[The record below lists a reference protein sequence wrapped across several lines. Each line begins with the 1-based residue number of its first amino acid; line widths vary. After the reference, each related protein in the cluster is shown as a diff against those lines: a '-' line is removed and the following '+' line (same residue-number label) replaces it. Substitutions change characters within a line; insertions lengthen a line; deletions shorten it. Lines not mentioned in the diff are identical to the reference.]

1 MAENPSNIVPDQII
15 LLEGGGKL
23 VPAPSAGDSGKVL
36 GVLNSNGDIGWTE
49 DREGVAQQQAD
60 WAETDSSKV
69 TFIANKPSGQMAPA
83 STTSDSGKVL
93 KVNAQGAP
101 VWGDAPAGTAEFVWS
116 TVTKADVESAI
127 AAGKLVVITD
137 DTFSGESVKCYL
149 EEVQTSSSGADY
161 YFTSQTH
168 PGAMDAFTQNATIIR
183 LSINPA
189 GVKLRET
196 RSVGLK
202 LVSEDSS
209 VSIANGTIPGQLN
222 ITTNAVP
229 TSAQADANKVLTVNS
244 SGKPV
249 WGSISIPSVD
259 QTYNASST
267 NAQSGTA
274 VAGALANINQVPA
287 STSADADKV
296 LTVNSSGTP
305 EWATA
310 QGGGGGV
317 TPPTPTAENFGFTY
331 ASIQGFGQVITDWAP
346 TSLTFFKPFV
356 DATTGEYISG
366 EYSNWY
372 NYGMLPNWL
381 RQMLSAVSTANH
393 FWGQMYNSSWGEG
406 VDNPWPMVGNRFSAD
421 VTLKF
426 PLSIDTS
433 VFTTAM
439 DIRCNITAR
448 GADPMGMGS
457 GPEIIIYD
465 AYPRFKI
472 ARGESGYQYFFHHM
486 HIPLCVNNRP
496 ISEMGNVT
504 YDLEVPQ
511 GTTLSVPAKSQFS
524 QEDLNDFGIYVTLRP
539 ETMFREFV

>member
-1 MAENPSNIVPDQII
+1 MADNPSNIVPDQII
-15 LLEGGGKL
+15 LLEGGSKL

-49 DREGVAQQQAD
+49 DREGMAQQQAD
-60 WAETDSSKV
+60 WAEADSSKV

-137 DTFSGESVKCYL
+137 DTFSGEAVKCYL
-149 EEVQTSSSGADY
+149 EEVQTSSSGTDY

-189 GVKLRET
+189 GGKLRET

-229 TSAQADANKVLTVNS
+229 ASAQADANKVLTVNS

-310 QGGGGGV
+310 QGGGSSNWGMQTKYISLVDPNSSTQWRQDIGINI
-317 TPPTPTAENFGFTY
+317 TGSNDA
-331 ASIQGFGQVITDWAP
+331 GFGNP
-346 TSLTFFKPFV
+346 TGAYPLSKLFSYP
-356 DATTGEYISG
+356 DASTGELAEGFGLGCTYILSG
-366 EYSNWY
+366 ILPLVPPVGTLYDSLGSGFLTLTDQVMDPEW
-372 NYGMLPNWL
+372 GMEQERILHRIPVTF
-381 RQMLSAVSTANH
+381 RHRSVGIGASQVTGTEFQVVIPPLSA
-393 FWGQMYNSSWGEG
+393 W
-406 VDNPWPMVGNRFSAD
+406 VDNLTLYGVSMEFYRPSVSYQQSWSLVSRAD
-421 VTLKF
+421 VDDDLLNWFRVYCTCI
-426 PLSIDTS
+426 PTQSYVNCES
-433 VFTTAM
+433 V
-439 DIRCNITAR
+439 
-448 GADPMGMGS
+448 
-457 GPEIIIYD
+457 
-465 AYPRFKI
+465 
-472 ARGESGYQYFFHHM
+472 
-486 HIPLCVNNRP
+486 
-496 ISEMGNVT
+496 
-504 YDLEVPQ
+504 
-511 GTTLSVPAKSQFS
+511 
-524 QEDLNDFGIYVTLRP
+524 
-539 ETMFREFV
+539 

>member
-1 MAENPSNIVPDQII
+1 M
-15 LLEGGGKL
+15 
-23 VPAPSAGDSGKVL
+23 
-36 GVLNSNGDIGWTE
+36 
-49 DREGVAQQQAD
+49 AQQQAD
-60 WAETDSSKV
+60 WAEEDSSKV

-93 KVNAQGAP
+93 KVDAQGAP

-137 DTFSGESVKCYL
+137 DTFSGEAVKCYL
-149 EEVQTSSSGADY
+149 EEVQTSSSGTDY
-161 YFTSQTH
+161 YFASQTH

-189 GVKLRET
+189 GGKLRET

-229 TSAQADANKVLTVNS
+229 ASAQADANKVLTVNS

-305 EWATA
+305 EWVTA
-310 QGGGGGV
+310 QGGGGGGV

-331 ASIQGFGQVITDWAP
+331 ASIQG
-346 TSLTFFKPFV
+346 
-356 DATTGEYISG
+356 Y
-366 EYSNWY
+366 
-372 NYGMLPNWL
+372 
-381 RQMLSAVSTANH
+381 R
-393 FWGQMYNSSWGEG
+393 
-406 VDNPWPMVGNRFSAD
+406 
-421 VTLKF
+421 
-426 PLSIDTS
+426 
-433 VFTTAM
+433 
-439 DIRCNITAR
+439 
-448 GADPMGMGS
+448 
-457 GPEIIIYD
+457 
-465 AYPRFKI
+465 
-472 ARGESGYQYFFHHM
+472 
-486 HIPLCVNNRP
+486 
-496 ISEMGNVT
+496 
-504 YDLEVPQ
+504 
-511 GTTLSVPAKSQFS
+511 
-524 QEDLNDFGIYVTLRP
+524 
-539 ETMFREFV
+539 